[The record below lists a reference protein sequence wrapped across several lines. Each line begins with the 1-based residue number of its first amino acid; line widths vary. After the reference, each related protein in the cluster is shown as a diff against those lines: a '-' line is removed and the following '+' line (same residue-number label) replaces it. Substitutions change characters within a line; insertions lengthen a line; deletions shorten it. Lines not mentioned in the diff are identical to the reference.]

1 MDEDLDKA
9 REQLAELISKF
20 PALSKELQGFQ
31 KNLKSSKDFKD
42 AITQLNREIDK
53 GRAGYKDQMRMV
65 NSLTDSIEDAI
76 DANEDAATVAKLLA
90 QREQVIREASWKN
103 LKEQSLGLAKTFGSL
118 STTLAGSFTRDL
130 QAGADATKLSTGIF
144 STAIDLGAAT
154 LTATASAFEG
164 AGMAMAQSMNP
175 IVAGFGAVTTGLSK
189 LASKATVLAS
199 QFAKFALDVVS
210 KEVIK
215 TVESFGKLSAGGV
228 AMADGMMGM
237 REAARGSMLT
247 LEDFSNLV
255 GRQSENIAQS
265 GLGVNAGV
273 KRMGQA
279 LTAGGDSMRFTLMNM
294 GYSIEEQGD
303 LVAETMRAMR
313 QQAGPLTASGPEIAI
328 QTQKYAENL
337 RIISAITGEDAKKK
351 QAEAR
356 EAANQLAFQQKLA
369 GMDESQRLGIVNAM
383 ANMNDA
389 QRKNFMDMVNFG
401 AVINR
406 SGAVMNSSSQ
416 GMSEQLSR
424 TMELFNA
431 GALDAE
437 SFRAVQK
444 QTNDQIRND
453 LLTGGTFVGLAQAE
467 AAGLTGFATDVANA
481 AGKTLQGLPTEQAI
495 KDAEASVKSQKETT
509 DAFTQDM
516 HQAQIATKQL
526 AIGLQDLLTGPMT
539 KFAEATEGILG
550 VMRDALSA
558 MGYDVPGGGVGTGGA
573 DKAQAEVSKE
583 VDKLNSLD
591 NRNALGRMFDTD
603 REGLS
608 EEFLEQEKIV
618 KEKKLQAIA
627 ESHLTRLKQ
636 DALNQAQTDA
646 NIETHGWF
654 GRMTQNDV
662 ELSEEQKRQ
671 AEQKAVASFKRQY
684 SNAYIPG
691 NVVEGGFADLT
702 KHVELPEYASGGIAR
717 GPASGHAAM
726 LHGIEAVVPMP
737 DGKTIPVSVSTE
749 RIANT
754 IESASGMGG
763 NKTAVDGT
771 GSSMNQMVEVLQ
783 HQLNELRQQTS
794 LTYDMIKHIEKGN
807 RTSREILT
815 SSY

>member
-9 REQLAELISKF
+9 REQLSELISKF

-53 GRAGYKDQMRMV
+53 GRAGYKEQMRMV
-65 NSLTDSIEDAI
+65 DSLTDSIEDAI
-76 DANEDAATVAKLLA
+76 DANEDSAKVAKLLA
-90 QREQVIREASWKN
+90 QREQVIREAAWKN

-199 QFAKFALDVVS
+199 QFAKFALDVIS

-383 ANMNDA
+383 ANMSDV

-526 AIGLQDLLTGPMT
+526 AIGLQDLLTKPMQE
-539 KFAEATEGILG
+539 FANATEGILG
-550 VMRDALSA
+550 VMRDALIS
-558 MGYDVPGGGVGTGGA
+558 MGYDVPGGGGPGAGSSA
-573 DKAQAEVSKE
+573 DKAHADYKSSQ
-583 VDKLNSLD
+583 DKLNSMD
-591 NRNALGRMFDTD
+591 NRNALGRMFNTD

-608 EEFLEQEKIV
+608 DEFLAQEKIV
-618 KEKKLQAIA
+618 EEKKLQVIA

-636 DALNQAQTDA
+636 DALNQAQSDA

-671 AEQKAVASFKRQY
+671 AEQKAVAGFKRQY
-684 SNAYIPG
+684 SNAYVPG
-691 NVVEGGFADLT
+691 VEGGFADLT

-717 GPASGHAAM
+717 GPVSGHAAM

-754 IESASGMGG
+754 IESATGMGG

-771 GSSMNQMVEVLQ
+771 GSAMNQMVDVLQ

-794 LTYDMIKHIEKGN
+794 LTYDMVKSIEKGN

>member
-9 REQLAELISKF
+9 REQLSELLGKF
-20 PALSKELQGFQ
+20 PALSKELQGFA

-53 GRAGYKDQMRMV
+53 GRAGYKEQMRV
-65 NSLTDSIEDAI
+65 VDNLTDSIEEAI
-76 DANEDAATVAKLLA
+76 DANEDAAKVAKLLS
-90 QREQVIREASWKN
+90 QREQVLREASWRN

-189 LASKATVLAS
+189 LATKATVLAS

-210 KEVIK
+210 KEVSK

-279 LTAGGDSMRFTLMNM
+279 LTAGGDSMRYTLMNM

-303 LVAETMRAMR
+303 LVAETMKAMR
-313 QQAGPLTASGPEIAI
+313 QQAGPLTASGPEIAL

-383 ANMNDA
+383 ANMSDV

-437 SFRAVQK
+437 SFRAIQK

-453 LLTGGTFVGLAQAE
+453 LLTGGAFVGLAQAE

-509 DAFTQDM
+509 DGFTQNM
-516 HQAQIATKQL
+516 HEAQIATKQL
-526 AIGLQDLLTGPMT
+526 AIGLQDLLTGPME
-539 KFAEATEGILG
+539 KFAESTEGILTT
-550 VMRDALSA
+550 MRDALIA
-558 MGYDVPGGGVGTGGA
+558 MGFDMPGSAGGKPTETSVEAAGRSLT
-573 DKAQAEVSKE
+573 QEQ
-583 VDKLNSLD
+583 DKLNEMDKRTWYERSLNID
-591 NRNALGRMFDTD
+591 P
-603 REGLS
+603 S
-608 EEFLEQEKIV
+608 EEVKAQQDIV
-618 KEKKLQAIA
+618 KEKRKQYYDEQRLSKLKAQALATASA
-627 ESHLTRLKQ
+627 EYNKEYYGGAADWSFRTRQ
-636 DALNQAQTDA
+636 
-646 NIETHGWF
+646 
-654 GRMTQNDV
+654 
-662 ELSEEQKRQ
+662 
-671 AEQKAVASFKRQY
+671 
-684 SNAYIPG
+684 
-691 NVVEGGFADLT
+691 
-702 KHVELPEYASGGIAR
+702 ELPEAVRQQAIEGAEAKFKWQNETKEGQANAKIEAMTGFARGGISRGPETGYASI
-717 GPASGHAAM
+717 
-726 LHGIEAVVPMP
+726 LHGIEAVVPLP
-737 DGKTIPVSVSTE
+737 DGKSIPISVKDE

-771 GSSMNQMVEVLQ
+771 GSTMNRMVDVLQ

-794 LTYDMIKHIEKGN
+794 LTYDMVKSMERGN
-807 RTSREILT
+807 RTSKEILA

>member
-9 REQLAELISKF
+9 REQLSELLGKF

-53 GRAGYKDQMRMV
+53 GRAGYKEQMRV
-65 NSLTDSIEDAI
+65 VDSLTDSIEEAI
-76 DANEDAATVAKLLA
+76 DANEDAAKVAKLLS
-90 QREQVIREASWKN
+90 QREQVLREASWRN

-175 IVAGFGAVTTGLSK
+175 LVAGFGAVTTGLSK

-199 QFAKFALDVVS
+199 QFAKFALDVIS

-247 LEDFSNLV
+247 LEDFSNLIS
-255 GRQSENIAQS
+255 RQSENIAQS

-279 LTAGGDSMRFTLMNM
+279 LTAGGDSMRYTLMNM

-313 QQAGPLTASGPEIAI
+313 QQAGPLTASGPEIAL

-337 RIISAITGEDAKKK
+337 RIISAVTGEDAKKK
-351 QAEAR
+351 QAQAR
-356 EAANQLAFQQKLA
+356 EIAGQLAFQQKISQLSETQRA
-369 GMDESQRLGIVNAM
+369 NVEMAMQNMDAVEQ
-383 ANMNDA
+383 
-389 QRKNFMDMVNFG
+389 KNFRDMVNFG
-401 AVINR
+401 AIINKQGAVIN
-406 SGAVMNSSSQ
+406 SASPGYAKAM
-416 GMSEQLSR
+416 EQY
-424 TMELFNA
+424 MDAFNK
-431 GALDAE
+431 GTLDAE
-437 SFRAVQK
+437 EVRRIQASGLQEEKRNDVLRGEIFRAIGQAGAADVQ
-444 QTNDQIRND
+444 
-453 LLTGGTFVGLAQAE
+453 GL
-467 AAGLTGFATDVANA
+467 GKDVADTMGA
-481 AGKTLQGLPTEQAI
+481 IIQGMPTGQAI

-509 DAFTQDM
+509 DGFTQNM
-516 HQAQIATKQL
+516 HEAQIATKQL
-526 AIGLQDLLTGPMT
+526 AIGLQDLLTGPME
-539 KFAEATEGILG
+539 KFAESTEGILTT
-550 VMRDALSA
+550 MRDALIA
-558 MGYDVPGGGVGTGGA
+558 MGFDMPGSAGGKPTETSVEAAGRSLT
-573 DKAQAEVSKE
+573 QEQ
-583 VDKLNSLD
+583 DKLNEMDKRSWYEKA
-591 NRNALGRMFDTD
+591 RNIDP
-603 REGLS
+603 S
-608 EEFLEQEKIV
+608 EEVKAQQDIV
-618 KEKKLQAIA
+618 KEKRKQYYDEQRLSKLKAQALATASA
-627 ESHLTRLKQ
+627 EYNKEYYGGAADWSFRTKQ
-636 DALNQAQTDA
+636 
-646 NIETHGWF
+646 
-654 GRMTQNDV
+654 
-662 ELSEEQKRQ
+662 
-671 AEQKAVASFKRQY
+671 
-684 SNAYIPG
+684 
-691 NVVEGGFADLT
+691 
-702 KHVELPEYASGGIAR
+702 ELPEAIKQQAIEGAEAKFKWQNETKEGQANAKIEAMTGFARGGISRGPETGYASI
-717 GPASGHAAM
+717 
-726 LHGIEAVVPMP
+726 LHGIEAVVPLP
-737 DGKTIPVSVSTE
+737 DGKSIPISVKDE

-763 NKTAVDGT
+763 NKTSVEGT
-771 GSSMNQMVEVLQ
+771 GSAMNRMVDVLQ

-794 LTYDMIKHIEKGN
+794 LTYDMVKSMERGN
-807 RTSREILT
+807 RTSKEILA

>member
-65 NSLTDSIEDAI
+65 DRLTDSIEDAI
-76 DANEDAATVAKLLA
+76 DANEDSAKVAKLLA
-90 QREQVIREASWKN
+90 QREQVIREAAWKN
-103 LKEQSLGLAKTFGSL
+103 LKEQSLGLVKTFGSL

-189 LASKATVLAS
+189 LATKATVLAS

-247 LEDFSNLV
+247 LEDFSNLIS
-255 GRQSENIAQS
+255 RQSENIAQS

-303 LVAETMRAMR
+303 LVAETMRSMR
-313 QQAGPLTASGPEIAI
+313 QQAGPLTASGSEIAL
-328 QTQKYAENL
+328 QTEKYAENL
-337 RIISAITGEDAKKK
+337 RIVSAITGEDAKKK
-351 QAEAR
+351 QAQAR
-356 EAANQLAFQQKLA
+356 EVASQLAFQQKISQLSETQRSNVEMA
-369 GMDESQRLGIVNAM
+369 MQNMDAVEQ
-383 ANMNDA
+383 
-389 QRKNFMDMVNFG
+389 KNFRDMVNFG
-401 AVINR
+401 AIINKQGAVIN
-406 SGAVMNSSSQ
+406 SASPGYAKA
-416 GMSEQLSR
+416 
-424 TMELFNA
+424 MEAYMDAFNK
-431 GALDAE
+431 GTLDAE
-437 SFRAVQK
+437 EVRKIQASGLQEEKRNDVLRGEVFRALGQAGAVE
-444 QTNDQIRND
+444 NAS
-453 LLTGGTFVGLAQAE
+453 GL
-467 AAGLTGFATDVANA
+467 GKDVADTMGA
-481 AGKTLQGLPTEQAI
+481 IIQGMPTGQAI
-495 KDAEASVKSQKETT
+495 KDAEASVKAQKGTT
-509 DAFTQDM
+509 DEFTQNM
-516 HQAQIATKQL
+516 HEAQIATKQL
-526 AIGLQDLLTGPMT
+526 AIGLQDLLTKPMKEFSDAT
-539 KFAEATEGILG
+539 KGILG
-550 VMRDALSA
+550 VMRDALIS
-558 MGYDVPGGGVGTGGA
+558 MGYDIPGGGGPGAGSSA
-573 DKAQAEVSKE
+573 DKAHADYKSAQ
-583 VDKLNSLD
+583 DKLNSMD
-591 NRNALGRMFDTD
+591 NRNALGRMFNTD

-608 EEFLEQEKIV
+608 EEFLAQEKIV
-618 KEKKLQAIA
+618 EEKKLQALA

-636 DALNQAQTDA
+636 DALNQAQTNA

-654 GRMTQNDV
+654 GRMTKNDV
-662 ELSEEQKRQ
+662 ELNEEQKRQ

-684 SNAYIPG
+684 SNAYVPG
-691 NVVEGGFADLT
+691 VEGGFADLT

-717 GPASGHAAM
+717 GPVSGHAAM

-763 NKTAVDGT
+763 NKTAVEGT
-771 GSSMNQMVEVLQ
+771 GSAMNQMVDVLQ

-794 LTYDMIKHIEKGN
+794 LTYDMVKSIEKVIKLL
-807 RTSREILT
+807 EKF
-815 SSY
+815 

>member
-9 REQLAELISKF
+9 REQLNELLGKF
-20 PALSKELQGFQ
+20 PALSKELQEFA

-53 GRAGYKDQMRMV
+53 GRAGYKEQMRV
-65 NSLTDSIEDAI
+65 VDSLTDSIEEAI
-76 DANEDAATVAKLLA
+76 DANEESAKIAKLLA
-90 QREQVIREASWKN
+90 QREQLIREAGWRN

-130 QAGADATKLSTGIF
+130 QAGADATKLSTGVF

-164 AGMAMAQSMNP
+164 AGTAMAQSMNP
-175 IVAGFGAVTTGLSK
+175 LVAGFGAVTAGLSK
-189 LASKATVLAS
+189 LATKATVLAS
-199 QFAKFALDVVS
+199 QFAKFALDVIS
-210 KEVIK
+210 KEVSK

-255 GRQSENIAQS
+255 SRQSENIAQS

-279 LTAGGDSMRFTLMNM
+279 LTAGGDSMRYTLMNM

-303 LVAETMRAMR
+303 LVAETMKAMR
-313 QQAGPLTASGPEIAI
+313 QQAGPLTATGPEIAL

-356 EAANQLAFQQKLA
+356 EAASQLAFQQKLA

-383 ANMNDA
+383 ANMSDV

-437 SFRAVQK
+437 SFRAIQK

-453 LLTGGTFVGLAQAE
+453 LQTGGAFVALAQAE
-467 AAGLTGFATDVANA
+467 AAGLTTFATDVANA

-495 KDAEASVKSQKETT
+495 KDAEKSVKSQKETT
-509 DAFTQDM
+509 DEFTQNM
-516 HQAQIATKQL
+516 NEAQIATKQL

-539 KFAEATEGILG
+539 KFAESTEGILTT
-550 VMRDALSA
+550 MRDALIA
-558 MGYDVPGGGVGTGGA
+558 MGFDMPGSAGGKPTETSVEAAGRSLT
-573 DKAQAEVSKE
+573 QEQ
-583 VDKLNSLD
+583 DKLNEMDKRSFYEKA
-591 NRNALGRMFDTD
+591 RNIDP
-603 REGLS
+603 S
-608 EEFLEQEKIV
+608 EEVKAQQDIV
-618 KEKKLQAIA
+618 KEKRKQYYDEQRLSKLKAQALATASAEYNKEYYGGAADWSFRTKQKLPEAVRQQAIEGA
-627 ESHLTRLKQ
+627 EAKFKWQNETKEG
-636 DALNQAQTDA
+636 QANAQ
-646 NIETHGWF
+646 IEA
-654 GRMTQNDV
+654 MT
-662 ELSEEQKRQ
+662 
-671 AEQKAVASFKRQY
+671 
-684 SNAYIPG
+684 
-691 NVVEGGFADLT
+691 GFARGGISRG
-702 KHVELPEYASGGIAR
+702 PETGYASI
-717 GPASGHAAM
+717 
-726 LHGIEAVVPMP
+726 LHGIEAVVPLP
-737 DGKTIPVSVSTE
+737 DGKSIPISVKDE

-771 GSSMNQMVEVLQ
+771 GSAMNRMVDVLQ
-783 HQLNELRQQTS
+783 NQLNELRQQTS
-794 LTYDMIKHIEKGN
+794 LTYDMVKSMERGN
-807 RTSREILT
+807 RTSKEILA